1 MALSK
6 KKRAAQYKDLD
17 LDVRSEIADLFRLL
31 GDPSRLGIVYTCL
44 GEPVSAGDI
53 ARMLKISPSL
63 TSHHLRL
70 LKAAR
75 LVRSKRKGNR
85 FFILQPMRM
94 FGAFYSIW
102 PNTRLS
108 MSMNTRRAAH
118 ECDV

>member
-31 GDPSRLGIVYTCL
+31 GDPSRLGIVYACL
-44 GEPVSAGDI
+44 GDPMAAGDI
-53 ARMLKISPSL
+53 ARTLKISPSL

-75 LVRSKRKGNR
+75 LVRSKRKGKQIFYTAADAHVR
-85 FFILQPMRM
+85 RILLDM
-94 FGAFYSIW
+94 AEHA
-102 PNTRLS
+102 LE
-108 MSMNTRRAAH
+108 H
-118 ECDV
+118 EHEESSV

>member
-31 GDPSRLGIVYTCL
+31 GDPSRLGIVYACL
-44 GEPVSAGDI
+44 GEVVSAGDI

-70 LKAAR
+70 LKVAR
-75 LVRSKRKGNR
+75 LVRSKRKGKQIFYTAADAHVR
-85 FFILQPMRM
+85 RILFDM
-94 FGAFYSIW
+94 ADYA
-102 PNTRLS
+102 LE
-108 MSMNTRRAAH
+108 H
-118 ECDV
+118 EHEHEESSA

>member
-31 GDPSRLGIVYTCL
+31 GDPSRLGIVYACL

-75 LVRSKRKGNR
+75 LVRSKRKGKQIFYTAANAHVR
-85 FFILQPMRM
+85 RILFDM
-94 FGAFYSIW
+94 AE
-102 PNTRLS
+102 
-108 MSMNTRRAAH
+108 H
-118 ECDV
+118 ELEHEHEHEESSA